1 MLKISRLLSTFNL
14 DVVTATRDLEE
25 MVVSYVRFPGLDG
38 SFGIMANHQDGI
50 FSLDIGEIMI
60 KTKSETKY
68 LSTSG
73 GFAEIVNDGVTILV
87 ETVESASDIDI
98 PRAEAALQRAMDRKS
113 SSDNENLDQ
122 VRLESAL
129 SRALNRLQV
138 AKK

>member
-1 MLKISRLLSTFNL
+1 MSTFNL
-14 DVVTATRDLEE
+14 NVVTPTRNLEE
-25 MVVSYVRFPGLDG
+25 MVVSYVRCPGLDG
-38 SFGIMANHQDGI
+38 SFGIMANHQEGI

-73 GFAEIVNDGVTILV
+73 GFAEIVNDGVSILV

-98 PRAEAALQRAMDRKS
+98 PRAEAALQRARDRKS

-122 VRLESAL
+122 ARLESAL

>member
-1 MLKISRLLSTFNL
+1 MMSTFNL
-14 DVVTATRDLEE
+14 DIVTPTRNLEE
-25 MVVSYVRFPGLDG
+25 MVVSYVRCPGLDG
-38 SFGIMANHQDGI
+38 SFGIMANHQEGI
-50 FSLDIGEIMI
+50 FSLDIGEIMV
-60 KTKSETKY
+60 KTESETKY

-73 GFAEIVNDGVTILV
+73 GFAEIVNDGVSILV

-98 PRAEAALQRAMDRKS
+98 SRAEAALKRARDRKS

>member
-1 MLKISRLLSTFNL
+1 MSTFNL
-14 DVVTATRDLEE
+14 DVVTPTRNLEE
-25 MVVSYVRFPGLDG
+25 MVVSYVRCPGLDG
-38 SFGIMANHQDGI
+38 SFGIMANHQEGI

-73 GFAEIVNDGVTILV
+73 GFAEIVNDGVSILV

-98 PRAEAALQRAMDRKS
+98 PRAEAALQRARDRKS

>member
-1 MLKISRLLSTFNL
+1 MSTFNL
-14 DVVTATRDLEE
+14 DVVTPTRNLEE
-25 MVVSYVRFPGLDG
+25 MVVSYVRCPGLNG
-38 SFGIMANHQDGI
+38 SFGIMANHQEGI
-50 FSLDIGEIMI
+50 FSLDIGDIMI

-68 LSTSG
+68 LSISG
-73 GFAEIVNDGVTILV
+73 GFAEIVNDGVSILV

-98 PRAEAALQRAMDRKS
+98 PRAEAALQRARDRKS

-122 VRLESAL
+122 ARLESAL

>member
-1 MLKISRLLSTFNL
+1 MSTFNL
-14 DVVTATRDLEE
+14 DVVTPTRDLEE
-25 MVVSYVRFPGLDG
+25 MVVSYVRCPGLDG
-38 SFGIMANHQDGI
+38 SFGIMANHQEGI

-98 PRAEAALQRAMDRKS
+98 PRAEAALQRARDRKS

-122 VRLESAL
+122 ARLESAL

>member
-1 MLKISRLLSTFNL
+1 MMSTFNL
-14 DVVTATRDLEE
+14 DIVTPTRNLEE
-25 MVVSYVRFPGLDG
+25 MVVSYVRCPGLDG
-38 SFGIMANHQDGI
+38 SFGIMANHQEGI
-50 FSLDIGEIMI
+50 FSLDIGEIMV
-60 KTKSETKY
+60 KTESETKY
-68 LSTSG
+68 LSISG
-73 GFAEIVNDGVTILV
+73 GFAEIVNDSVSILV

-98 PRAEAALQRAMDRKS
+98 SRAEAALQRARDRKS

>member
-1 MLKISRLLSTFNL
+1 MSTFNL
-14 DVVTATRDLEE
+14 DVVTPTRNLEE
-25 MVVSYVRFPGLDG
+25 MVVSYVRCPGLDG
-38 SFGIMANHQDGI
+38 SFGIMANHQEGI

-73 GFAEIVNDGVTILV
+73 GFAEIVNDGVSILV

-98 PRAEAALQRAMDRKS
+98 SRAEAALQRARDRKS
-113 SSDNENLDQ
+113 SSDKENLDQ
-122 VRLESAL
+122 MRVESAL

>member
-1 MLKISRLLSTFNL
+1 MSTFNL
-14 DVVTATRDLEE
+14 DVVTPTRDLEE
-25 MVVSYVRFPGLDG
+25 MVVSYVRCPGLDG

-98 PRAEAALQRAMDRKS
+98 PRAEAALQRARDRKS
-113 SSDNENLDQ
+113 SSDKENLDQ
-122 VRLESAL
+122 LRLDSAL
-129 SRALNRLQV
+129 SRALNRLRV
-138 AKK
+138 SKK

>member
-1 MLKISRLLSTFNL
+1 MSTFNL
-14 DVVTATRDLEE
+14 DVVTPTRNLEE
-25 MVVSYVRFPGLDG
+25 MVVSYVRCPGLDG

-73 GFAEIVNDGVTILV
+73 GFAEMVNDGVTILV

-98 PRAEAALQRAMDRKS
+98 PRAEAALQRARDRKS
-113 SSDNENLDQ
+113 SSDNENIDQ

>member
-1 MLKISRLLSTFNL
+1 MMSTFNL
-14 DVVTATRDLEE
+14 DIVTPTHNLEE
-25 MVVSYVRFPGLDG
+25 MVVSYVRCPGLDG
-38 SFGIMANHQDGI
+38 SFGIMANHQEGI
-50 FSLDIGEIMI
+50 FSLDIGEIMV
-60 KTKSETKY
+60 KTESETKY
-68 LSTSG
+68 LSISG
-73 GFAEIVNDGVTILV
+73 GFAEIVNDSVSILV

-98 PRAEAALQRAMDRKS
+98 PRAEAALQRARDRKS

>member
-1 MLKISRLLSTFNL
+1 MSTFNL
-14 DVVTATRDLEE
+14 DVVTPTRNLEE
-25 MVVSYVRFPGLDG
+25 MVVSYIRCPGLDG
-38 SFGIMANHQDGI
+38 SFGIMANHEVGI

-73 GFAEIVNDGVTILV
+73 GFAEIVNDGVSILV

-98 PRAEAALQRAMDRKS
+98 PRAEAALQRARNRKS

-122 VRLESAL
+122 ARLESAL
-129 SRALNRLQV
+129 SRALIRLRI

>member
-1 MLKISRLLSTFNL
+1 MGTFNL
-14 DVVTATRDLEE
+14 EVVTPTHNLEE
-25 MVVSYVRFPGLDG
+25 MVVSYVRCPGLDG
-38 SFGIMANHQDGI
+38 SFGIMANHQEGI

-73 GFAEIVNDGVTILV
+73 GFAEIVNDGVSILV

-98 PRAEAALQRAMDRKS
+98 PRAEAALQRARDRKS

-122 VRLESAL
+122 ARLESAL

>member
-1 MLKISRLLSTFNL
+1 MNTFNL
-14 DVVTATRDLEE
+14 DIVTPTRNLDE
-25 MVVSYVRFPGLDG
+25 MVVSYVRCPGLDG
-38 SFGIMANHQDGI
+38 SFGIMANHQEGI

-73 GFAEIVNDGVTILV
+73 GFAEIVNDGVSILV

-98 PRAEAALQRAMDRKS
+98 PRAEAALQRARDRKS

-122 VRLESAL
+122 ARLENAL

>member
-1 MLKISRLLSTFNL
+1 MSTFNL
-14 DVVTATRDLEE
+14 DVVTPTRNLEE
-25 MVVSYVRFPGLDG
+25 MVVSYIRCPGLDG
-38 SFGIMANHQDGI
+38 SFAIMANHQEGI

-73 GFAEIVNDGVTILV
+73 GFAEIVNDGVSILV

-98 PRAEAALQRAMDRKS
+98 PRAKAALQRARDRKS

-122 VRLESAL
+122 ARMENAL

>member
-1 MLKISRLLSTFNL
+1 MSTFNL
-14 DVVTATRDLEE
+14 DVVTPTRNLEE
-25 MVVSYVRFPGLDG
+25 MVVSYIRCPGLDG
-38 SFGIMANHQDGI
+38 SFGIMANHQEGI

-73 GFAEIVNDGVTILV
+73 GFAEIVNDGVSILV

-98 PRAEAALQRAMDRKS
+98 PRAEAALQRARDRKS

-122 VRLESAL
+122 ARLESAL

>member
-1 MLKISRLLSTFNL
+1 MSTFNL
-14 DVVTATRDLEE
+14 DIVTPTRNLEE
-25 MVVSYVRFPGLDG
+25 MVVSYVRCPGLDG
-38 SFGIMANHQDGI
+38 SFGIMANHQEGI
-50 FSLDIGEIMI
+50 FSLDIGEIMV
-60 KTKSETKY
+60 KTESETKY
-68 LSTSG
+68 LSISG

-98 PRAEAALQRAMDRKS
+98 PRAEAALQRARDRKS

>member
-1 MLKISRLLSTFNL
+1 MSTFNL
-14 DVVTATRDLEE
+14 DVVTPTRNLEE
-25 MVVSYVRFPGLDG
+25 MVVSYVRCPGLDG

-50 FSLDIGEIMI
+50 FSLDIGEIMT

-73 GFAEIVNDGVTILV
+73 GFAEIVNDGVSILV

-98 PRAEAALQRAMDRKS
+98 PRAEAALQRARDRKS

-122 VRLESAL
+122 ARLESAL
-129 SRALNRLQV
+129 SRAMNRLQV

>member
-1 MLKISRLLSTFNL
+1 MSTFNL
-14 DVVTATRDLEE
+14 DIVTPTRNLEE
-25 MVVSYVRFPGLDG
+25 MVVSYVRCPGLDG

-98 PRAEAALQRAMDRKS
+98 SRAEAALQRARDRKS

>member
-1 MLKISRLLSTFNL
+1 MGKFNL
-14 DVVTATRDLEE
+14 EVVTPTSNLEE
-25 MVVSYVRFPGLDG
+25 MVVSYVRCPGLDG
-38 SFGIMANHQDGI
+38 SFGIMANHQEGI

-73 GFAEIVNDGVTILV
+73 GFAEIVNDGVSILV

-98 PRAEAALQRAMDRKS
+98 PRAEAALQRARDRKS

-122 VRLESAL
+122 ARLESAL

>member
-1 MLKISRLLSTFNL
+1 MSTFNL
-14 DVVTATRDLEE
+14 EVVTPTRNLEE
-25 MVVSYVRFPGLDG
+25 MVVSYVRCPGLDG
-38 SFGIMANHQDGI
+38 SFGIMANHQEGI

-73 GFAEIVNDGVTILV
+73 GFAEIVNDGVSILV

-98 PRAEAALQRAMDRKS
+98 PRAEAALQRARDRKS

-122 VRLESAL
+122 ARLESAL

>member
-1 MLKISRLLSTFNL
+1 MSTFNL
-14 DVVTATRDLEE
+14 DIVTPTRNLEE
-25 MVVSYVRFPGLDG
+25 MVVSYVRCPGLDG
-38 SFGIMANHQDGI
+38 SFGIMANHQEGI

-98 PRAEAALQRAMDRKS
+98 PRAEAALQRARDRKS

-122 VRLESAL
+122 ARLESAL

>member
-1 MLKISRLLSTFNL
+1 MSTFNL
-14 DVVTATRDLEE
+14 DIVTPTRNLEE
-25 MVVSYVRFPGLDG
+25 MVVSYVRCPGLDG
-38 SFGIMANHQDGI
+38 SFGIMANHQEGI
-50 FSLDIGEIMI
+50 FSLGIGEIMV

-68 LSTSG
+68 LSISG
-73 GFAEIVNDGVTILV
+73 GFAEIVNDGVSILV

-98 PRAEAALQRAMDRKS
+98 SRAEAALQRARDRKS

>member
-1 MLKISRLLSTFNL
+1 MSTFNL
-14 DVVTATRDLEE
+14 DVVTPTRDLEE
-25 MVVSYVRFPGLDG
+25 MVVSYVRCPGLDG

-98 PRAEAALQRAMDRKS
+98 SRAEAALQRARDRKS
-113 SSDNENLDQ
+113 SSDKENLDQ
-122 VRLESAL
+122 MRLDSAL

>member
-1 MLKISRLLSTFNL
+1 MSTFNL
-14 DVVTATRDLEE
+14 DVVTPTRDLEE
-25 MVVSYVRFPGLDG
+25 MVVSYVRCPGLDG

-98 PRAEAALQRAMDRKS
+98 SRAEAALQRARDRKS